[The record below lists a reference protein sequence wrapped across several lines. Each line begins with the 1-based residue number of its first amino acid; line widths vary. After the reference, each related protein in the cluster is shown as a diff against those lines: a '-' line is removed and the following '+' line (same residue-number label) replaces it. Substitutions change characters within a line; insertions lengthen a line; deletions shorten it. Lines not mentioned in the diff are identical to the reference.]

1 MTGANADLH
10 GDESRRSRLTR
21 RAVSIPA
28 VFAVAAGLTL
38 SMPLWLPI
46 AVAADL
52 LKLKPRLPLTRLLLF
67 GTCWAWIEIAGLVR
81 SFGAWVTGRAGNR
94 ELHYE
99 LMTWWTNALM
109 GALRATTGLEVV
121 VEGRQD
127 VAKGDAIVLCRHA
140 SLADSLVT
148 AWVFCS
154 SGLEPRYVLK
164 RELLADPCLDVV
176 GHRVPNVFIDRAAP
190 DGGPEL
196 AKMSA
201 LADGL
206 GSQAVCVIFPEGT
219 RVSDAKRERA
229 LSKITERDAERAE
242 RMAALTHLLP
252 PRPAGTTALLA
263 GAPDA
268 DVVLMWHTGFDGLH
282 DFRGILQ
289 KLAHRP
295 APVKVA
301 ARRVPRADVP
311 SYAGVAAWL
320 DEQWLRMDAEVRAEL
335 GACTVPGGPARTRT

>member
-1 MTGANADLH
+1 MKGASADLH
-10 GDESRRSRLTR
+10 GGESRRSRLTR
-21 RAVSIPA
+21 RMISIPA
-28 VFAVAAGLTL
+28 VIALAAGLTL
-38 SMPLWLPI
+38 LLPLWLPI

-52 LKLKPRLPLTRLLLF
+52 IKLKPRLPLTRLLLF
-67 GTCWAWIEIAGLVR
+67 GLCWAWIEIAGLAR
-81 SFGAWVTGRAGNR
+81 SLGAWVTGRAGDR
-94 ELHYE
+94 DLHYE
-99 LMTWWTNALM
+99 LMSWWTNALM
-109 GALRATTGLEVV
+109 NALRATTGLQVV
-121 VEGRQD
+121 VEGEGA
-127 VAKGDAIVLCRHA
+127 VEKGDAVVLSRHA

-148 AWVFCS
+148 AWVFCCH

-176 GHRVPNVFIDRAAP
+176 GHRVPNVFIDRTAS

-196 AKMSA
+196 AKISA
-201 LADGL
+201 LATDL
-206 GSQAVCVIFPEGT
+206 GSEAVCVIFPEGT

-229 LSKITERDAERAE
+229 LAKISERDAQRAE

-252 PRPAGTTALLA
+252 PRPTGTTALLE
-263 GAPDA
+263 GAPGA

-301 ARRVPRADVP
+301 ARRVPRAEVP
-311 SYAGVAAWL
+311 SDDGLAAWL
-320 DEQWLRMDAEVRAEL
+320 DEQWLRMDAEVRADL
-335 GACTVPGGPARTRT
+335 GVPTPPSS